1 MLVAGTSLACTR
13 GGLMIF
19 RDVDFTVKAGEAL
32 VLTGP
37 NGSGKTTLL
46 RIIAGLLRPSEGAVR
61 FESTGPDAVLGEEA
75 HYLAH
80 LDPLKPSLTVAENLT
95 FWTEFLGGAVTAN
108 DALCAVRLERL
119 AQLPAG
125 YLSAGQRRRLS
136 LARLLAVQR
145 PIWLLDE
152 PISALDAAGQVILAD
167 MMRQH
172 LASGGLII
180 AATHGPLGLEGAKTL
195 EMGDGRVGLTSP
207 RSRGEVDARSASGE
221 GDSPSARALG
231 EAPSPGL
238 LRNPTPDQVR
248 GRLSPGEPGEVEVSS
263 PSRPLRAILSRDMKV
278 AWRVGGG
285 ALMGVLFFLAVVTL
299 VPFAL
304 GPDLGLLRGVGPAV
318 LWLGALLA
326 SLLALDRL
334 LAVDQEDGSL
344 DLIVTAPAPLELVVA
359 IKAIAHWLT
368 TGVPLVVAAPLFGVM
383 LNIEPAAIAAVTAS
397 LLIGTPALT
406 FIGLIG
412 AALSVALRRGGI
424 LLPILVLPLT
434 VPVLIFGVAAANA
447 ARGGPVVFGTPFTI
461 LCALTLMSLV
471 IGPFAAAATLR
482 HME

>member
-1 MLVAGTSLACTR
+1 MLVAGTALACR
-13 GGLMIF
+13 RSGLTIF
-19 RDVDFTVKAGEAL
+19 REVNFTVKTGEAL
-32 VLTGP
+32 VLSGP

-46 RIIAGLLRPSEGAVR
+46 RVIAGLLQPSEGTVS
-61 FESTGPDAVLGEEA
+61 FEGAGPDAVLGEEA

-80 LDPLKPSLTVAENLT
+80 FDPLKPSLTVAENLT
-95 FWTEFLGGAVTAN
+95 FWTEFLGGVGAVN
-108 DALCAVRLERL
+108 EALAAVRLERL
-119 AQLPAG
+119 ARLPAG

-136 LARLLAVQR
+136 LARLLVVRR

-152 PISALDAAGQVILAD
+152 PTAALDAAGQVILAD

-180 AATHGPLGLEGAKTL
+180 AATHGPLGLDGAKTL
-195 EMGDGRVGLTSP
+195 EMGDHPPL
-207 RSRGEVDARSASGE
+207 EGE
-221 GDSPSARALG
+221 GRRAPARRGGVKTEALDV
-231 EAPSPGL
+231 
-238 LRNPTPDQVR
+238 T
-248 GRLSPGEPGEVEVSS
+248 
-263 PSRPLRAILSRDMKV
+263 PSRPPAAVDLSRPGGGEEASSLSRSLSAILSRDLKI

-285 ALMGVLFFLAVVTL
+285 ALMGVLFFLTVVTL

-304 GPDLGLLRGVGPAV
+304 GPDLGLLRRVGPAV

-359 IKAIAHWLT
+359 TKAIAHWLT
-368 TGVPLVVAAPLFGVM
+368 TGVPLVIAAPLFGVM
-383 LNIEPAAIAAVTAS
+383 LNIEPAAIGAVTAT
-397 LLIGTPALT
+397 LLVGTPALT

-447 ARGGPVVFGTPFTI
+447 ARGGPVGFGTPFTI
-461 LCALTLMSLV
+461 LCALTLMSLI